1 MVVSRLYTRGIK
13 LKITVIKENEII
25 ASKWAGGES
34 RQYFIYP
41 PDSNYAK
48 RNFLFRVSLAVS
60 NSDEEAEYSDLENY
74 NRHLIMLEGKANVY
88 HKEHYDIVMNPYE
101 EIDVFDGGWKSSATG
116 KVTDFNLIIS
126 NSCKGSMS
134 VISKSCD
141 IEINSSSIKNKK
153 SWLMFFCG
161 IGSALIKLSGTERIE
176 ISIGDL
182 LIIEDVEHVNKINIL
197 AENTKLIKMCVT
209 VNY

>member
-1 MVVSRLYTRGIK
+1 MRGIK
-13 LKITVIKENEII
+13 LKIDVIKENEII
-25 ASKWAGGES
+25 TSKWAGGES

-41 PDSNYAK
+41 HDSNYAK

-74 NRHLIMLEGKANVY
+74 TRHLIMLEGKAHVFHNK
-88 HKEHYDIVMNPYE
+88 HHDIIMNPYK

-126 NSCKGSMS
+126 HICKGSMS

-141 IEINSSSIKNKK
+141 VVINSTIENKK

-161 IGSALIKLSGTERIE
+161 IGSALIKLSDTERIE
-176 ISIGDL
+176 ISKGDL
-182 LIIEDVEHVNKINIL
+182 LIIEDVEQDNIINIQ
-197 AENTKLIKMCVT
+197 AENSKLIKMCV
-209 VNY
+209 NC

>member
-1 MVVSRLYTRGIK
+1 MRGIK
-13 LKITVIKENEII
+13 LKIDVIKENEVIT
-25 ASKWAGGES
+25 SKWSGGES

-60 NSDEEAEYSDLENY
+60 NSEEEAEYSDLENY
-74 NRHLIMLEGKANVY
+74 TRHLIMLEGKAHVFHNKY
-88 HKEHYDIVMNPYE
+88 HDIVMNPYE

-126 NSCKGSMS
+126 HSCKGRMS

-141 IEINSSSIKNKK
+141 VEFNSTIENKK

-161 IGSALIKLSGTERIE
+161 IGSALIKLPNAERIE
-176 ISIGDL
+176 ISKGDL
-182 LIIEDVEHVNKINIL
+182 LIIEDVEQDNIINIQ
-197 AENTKLIKMCVT
+197 AENSKLIKMCV
-209 VNY
+209 NC